1 MNEKTTKEEEG
12 FWSYFLSFLDYGGFM
27 VFIVLGAVI
36 AVIIVS
42 ILIE

>member
-12 FWSYFLSFLDYGGFM
+12 FRSYFLSILDYGGFM
-27 VFIVLGAVI
+27 VFIVLATVI
-36 AVIIVS
+36 AIIIVL